1 MTFKV
6 VMLQSAQ
13 TDLKTLRHY
22 IIKQFSASA
31 WQATYEHLKSS
42 IRMLAELPH
51 PGSIPDE
58 LQALSLNHFRQMVS
72 GLNRIIYEIR
82 SQTVYVHIIV
92 DSRKSLQLLL
102 TQRLLRAEFYR

>member
-22 IIKQFSASA
+22 IIKQFSAST

-42 IRMLAELPH
+42 IRMLA
-51 PGSIPDE
+51 
-58 LQALSLNHFRQMVS
+58 A
-72 GLNRIIYEIR
+72 
-82 SQTVYVHIIV
+82 
-92 DSRKSLQLLL
+92 
-102 TQRLLRAEFYR
+102 